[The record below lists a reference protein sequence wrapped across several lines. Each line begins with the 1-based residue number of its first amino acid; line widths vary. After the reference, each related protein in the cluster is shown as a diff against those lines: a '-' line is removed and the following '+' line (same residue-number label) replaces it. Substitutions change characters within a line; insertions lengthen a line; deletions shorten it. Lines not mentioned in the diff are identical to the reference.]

1 MNKTIVV
8 FIAVLLAIT
17 IGIGTYIIFLLIPSS
32 GENGE
37 LPGYVYSTGD
47 KFLTNLKSDG
57 HYIKADILFEVS
69 DKSTL
74 KILEKNNHR
83 IRDRIIEILGDISED
98 DLNQE
103 DFKKNL
109 RNLIRD
115 DLQNILKIDKIRGVY
130 FNDFIIK

>member
-8 FIAVLLAIT
+8 IIAVLLAIT
-17 IGIGTYIIFLLIPSS
+17 IGIGTYIIFLLIPSN

-130 FNDFIIK
+130 FNDFIIQ